1 MHLPDGPKTSPFLQQ
16 VQAFFRHLET
26 LDTWAQEYG
35 DTFRLMGNQLPPLI
49 YFSSPE
55 ALKTIFTANTE
66 QLSST
71 QKSEVTKTL
80 LGANS
85 IIFLDGGYHQRQR
98 RLLMPAFHG
107 ERMHNYG
114 SLICDITEQVISQCN
129 PNSGLFLVRLAMKEI
144 SLRVILKAVFGLQE
158 GTRYE
163 ELRQLLIS
171 LFDIFNYPLSSILL
185 FFPFLPFL
193 QQDLGPWTPWG
204 RFKRQLQRIDELIYT
219 EIQERQSQPDPSR
232 TDILSLMMSA
242 RDEVGEAMTKVELR
256 DELLTLVS
264 AGYETT
270 AAALTWAL
278 YWVHYLPEV
287 KKKLVC
293 ELGSLAPDCG
303 SNAIAGLPY
312 LNAVC
317 QETLRLYPI
326 ATSAF
331 ARVVKK
337 PFEVTGYHL
346 EPGTIVNVSIYLAH
360 QRESVYPE
368 PKRFKPER
376 FLERQ
381 FSPYEYLPFGG
392 GNRRCIG
399 AALVQLEIKLVLA
412 TILSKWQ
419 LALIQ
424 HRPLK
429 PVRRG
434 IAMVPPNSLEM
445 VLTRV
450 R

>member
-1 MHLPDGPKTSPFLQQ
+1 MHLPDGPKTSPFLQKI
-16 VQAFFRHLET
+16 QASFRPLET
-26 LDTWAQEYG
+26 LDAWAQQYG
-35 DTFRLMGNQLPPLI
+35 DTFRLMGNQLPSLI
-49 YFSSPE
+49 YFSSPD
-55 ALKTIFTANTE
+55 ALQTIFTANPD

-71 QKSEVTKTL
+71 QKSDVTKTL
-80 LGANS
+80 LGENS
-85 IIFLDGGYHQRQR
+85 IIFLDGGRHQSQR
-98 RLLMPAFHG
+98 RLLMPPFHG

-114 SLICDITEQVISQCN
+114 NLICTITEQVISQWN
-129 PNSGLFLVRLAMKEI
+129 PGLFVVRPAMKEI
-144 SLRVILKAVFGLQE
+144 SLRVILNAVFGLQE

-163 ELRQLLIS
+163 QLRQLLIS
-171 LFDIFNYPLSSILL
+171 LFDIFNYPLSSMLL
-185 FFPFLPFL
+185 FFPFFPFL

-204 RFKRQLQRIDELIYT
+204 RFIRQLQQIDELIYA
-219 EIQERQSQPDPSR
+219 EIQERQSRPDTSR
-232 TDILSLMMSA
+232 ADILSLMMSA
-242 RDEVGEAMTKVELR
+242 RDEAGQPMTNVELR

-287 KKKLVC
+287 QKKLVG
-293 ELGSLAPDCG
+293 ELGTLAPDSG
-303 SNAIAGLPY
+303 PSAIARLPY

-331 ARVVKK
+331 ARVVQK
-337 PFEVTGYHL
+337 PFEVIGYHL

-399 AALVQLEIKLVLA
+399 AALAQFEMKLVLA
-412 TILSKWQ
+412 TILSQRQ
-419 LALIQ
+419 LALLHQ
-424 HRPLK
+424 RPLK
-429 PVRRG
+429 PIRRG

-445 VLTRV
+445 VV
-450 R
+450 I